1 MTFSN
6 GYTDL
11 YSSDSDDDPLFEE
24 MVSSNKTLNPINTYF
39 VLPQSVALVITP
51 TKVLKNLRKTRHR
64 KNLVTIKIAQS
75 DTTASARLLSTA
87 LHSVSHANI
96 RAHTY
101 KISLYNKSDT
111 S

>member
-1 MTFSN
+1 M
-6 GYTDL
+6 
-11 YSSDSDDDPLFEE
+11 FEE
-24 MVSSNKTLNPINTYF
+24 MVSSNKTPQPINKYF
-39 VLPQSVALVITP
+39 VVPPSVSLVNTP

-101 KISLYNKSDT
+101 KIALYNKYDT